1 MQKILTLLLISSYAT
16 YAQSSVENIRTNEQK
31 ARMTSK
37 QRIQLKAFESLSVI
51 DTDENRSYVFRSGQ
65 WVTEFS
71 DAEIMAARNKQQSIK
86 NTNAS
91 WKEFDEMSRPVDA
104 NAPKSTLSTN
114 TTNLAK
120 GPGFQYLALDGKSFS
135 ENKLSIQVPEGKQ
148 ISFIK
153 VYFKNTPEPTDL
165 TLEGTKARKILSDK
179 LISFKYFENKPSTIT
194 FQQNKVGNEIVGVLL
209 AYTD

>member
-1 MQKILTLLLISSYAT
+1 MKQIFILFFTISYAT
-16 YAQSSVENIRTNEQK
+16 YGQSSVENAGTHEQK

-51 DTDENRSYVFRSGQ
+51 DTDENRSYVFRNGQ
-65 WVTEFS
+65 WATEFS
-71 DAEIMAARNKQQSIK
+71 DAEILAARNKQQSIK

-104 NAPKSTLSTN
+104 NAPKSTLST
-114 TTNLAK
+114 TTTSLAK
-120 GPGFQYLALDGKSFS
+120 GPGFQYLALDGKSFA
-135 ENKLSIQVPEGKQ
+135 ENKFSIQVPEGKQ
-148 ISFIK
+148 ISFLK

-165 TLEGTKARKILSDK
+165 TLEGSKALKISSDK
-179 LISFKYFENKPSTIT
+179 VISFRNFENKPSTIT
-194 FQQNKVGNEIVGVLL
+194 FQQNAAGNEISGVLL